1 MPTDEGGDRENAGD
15 EPALPEDAGGV
26 EDAVSEDV
34 REWVR
39 EQQPDEETRRDLLQ
53 EHLHH
58 LIRPTESAYTVDRDA
73 PPGIEIDATVYVR
86 DTYCFTCSEWIG
98 LSGIDLRGTP
108 RSKAEAYYFSGPPD
122 DLLEARATVRERLG
136 DLAEYAL
143 KNVDQLETAEDAFEF
158 IGEQHEQVM
167 ERIDDI
173 DDAGDGKK

>member
-1 MPTDEGGDRENAGD
+1 MPTDEGGDGENAGD

-34 REWVR
+34 REWVQ
-39 EQQPDEETRRDLLQ
+39 EQQPDEEARRDLLQ

-58 LIRPTESAYTVDRDA
+58 LIRTTESAYTVDRDA
-73 PPGIEIDATVYVR
+73 PPGIEINATVYVQ

-108 RSKAEAYYFSGPPD
+108 RSKAKAYYLSGPPD

-158 IGEQHEQVM
+158 IGEQHEQVV
-167 ERIDDI
+167 ERIDNI
-173 DDAGDGKK
+173 DDAGDGEE